1 MPVKEA
7 YSIPSPKPLRKTLW
21 TRLHF
26 LWSAFWAVFVT
37 AFCTVGYLMAQ
48 AVRPTTETFSWWSGA
63 WGKGMF
69 FFAGIR
75 LRLVDRRTAPVKGA
89 CVLLANH
96 QNGLDIPLVAAILP
110 MAFGFVAKA
119 ELEHAP
125 LLGAALRHSP
135 SVFVDKGDP
144 RRSLASIKRAG
155 EQIRSGSSV
164 LIFPEGQRSYT
175 GHLGA
180 FMRGG
185 FLLALES
192 GVPLVPVTI
201 VDAAAVFDES
211 RWVSRPGVVH
221 CVISDSIPLEHL
233 TRRDIPEL
241 MEQARQ
247 AIAAELPEAWRNP
260 PDQVQ

>member
-1 MPVKEA
+1 MTDTFE
-7 YSIPSPKPLRKTLW
+7 IPSPKPLEKTLW

-26 LWSAFWAVFVT
+26 LWSAFWALVVT
-37 AFCTVGYLMAQ
+37 TVCTTGYLVAQ
-48 AVRPTTETFSWWSGA
+48 VVRPGTETFSWWAGA
-63 WGKGMF
+63 WGRGMF

-75 LRLVDRRTAPVKGA
+75 LKLVDRRTETLSGA
-89 CVLLANH
+89 CVLVANH
-96 QNGLDIPLVAAILP
+96 QNGLDIPLVAAVLP

-164 LIFPEGQRSYT
+164 LIFPEGQRSYS

-221 CVISDSIPLEHL
+221 CVISDSIPLEGL
-233 TRRDIPEL
+233 NRRDIPDL
-241 MEQARQ
+241 MRRAHT
-247 AIAAELPEAWRNP
+247 AIAEELPEAWRNP